1 MVEMECFLSRHLA
14 GIVVRGFVSAHGWYH
29 AGSWVRRFG
38 DMRMGA
44 RLVLCFLA
52 TLSILA
58 MLLLR
63 RVKRGPFVGGFHDC
77 KKVLKRAKFDVSGGA
92 AALMM
97 RSVTLAHVGRVGER
111 SK

>member
-1 MVEMECFLSRHLA
+1 
-14 GIVVRGFVSAHGWYH
+14 
-29 AGSWVRRFG
+29 
-38 DMRMGA
+38 
-44 RLVLCFLA
+44 
-52 TLSILA
+52 
-58 MLLLR
+58 MLLLK

-97 RSVTLAHVGRVGER
+97 RSVTLAHVGREGEK